1 MEVLSL
7 AFQIAAQ
14 NCRRRKVD
22 QISVLEEEVA
32 GVRRRRERLQEE
44 REELEESRMRFK
56 EKLRVL
62 EQFVISNLGT
72 SSWDD

>member
-1 MEVLSL
+1 MD
-7 AFQIAAQ
+7 
-14 NCRRRKVD
+14 KTTM
-22 QISVLEEEVA
+22 LEEEVA

-56 EKLRVL
+56 EKLRVM